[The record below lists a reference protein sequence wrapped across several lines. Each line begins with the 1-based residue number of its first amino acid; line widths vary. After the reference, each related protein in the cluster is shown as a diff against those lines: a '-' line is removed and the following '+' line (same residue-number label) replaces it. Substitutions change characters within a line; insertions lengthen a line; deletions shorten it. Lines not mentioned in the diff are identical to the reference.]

1 MNLQET
7 FNTMKPKFDKEL
19 EGFFPHSRLE
29 TGFTEETGISITGT
43 LILNELY
50 LFLFR
55 EKWILDALGPWMPEN
70 WRKGHMNPDY
80 LWPHGAGITVHATE
94 AEVATSF
101 GENRYKNIYIENF
114 INITRAAIAAF
125 VNRYKNLLVQNA
137 SLQEQD
143 ASPKYLL
150 IVTCEPGD
158 DEEKRLD
165 YYSDNPWEGL
175 LQGVLHFNT
184 LEEISEILAEYEGQF
199 YQLFEMEHGC
209 RLGYGMICD
218 EYPESDI
225 FQYEDSLLTD
235 IPEEETVSDDA
246 DSTGQLIVLSGFS
259 RAGKDTVAAG
269 LKQLSSNYVSSVSVT
284 TRTPRAGE
292 RNEVDY
298 YFVTEAQFQEMKKQ
312 GAFLEYAKYC
322 GHDYGTPVLPVQK
335 ALLEGK
341 DVILVL
347 ETDGAMKIKDLFP
360 QALTFFVAASATDI
374 LKRMEK
380 EPVSDKEQRI
390 SQMRKE
396 ISTIPK
402 YDYLVMNGD
411 GMIDQSISLIHGI
424 VTGSKRK
431 TAARLDTIEQLRK
444 EFENMQVLSGAE
456 QETPIL
462 APCVVRKEDNA
473 IFHIGDK
480 VIHFKWELNR
490 DRDIQNYM
498 YEITGFPRNTE
509 TEEEY
514 VAYRS
519 VSHPDKEWIRP
530 YTNFIG
536 EVDHMR
542 YPDVKQKYRFAKL
555 D

>member
-7 FNTMKPKFDKEL
+7 FNTMKSKFDKEL

-70 WRKGHMNPDY
+70 WRKGHVNPDH

-94 AEVATSF
+94 AEVTMSF
-101 GENRYKNIYIENF
+101 VENRNKNIYIENF

-125 VNRYKNLLVQNA
+125 VNRYKNLL
-137 SLQEQD
+137 EQG

-225 FQYEDSLLTD
+225 FQYEDILLTD
-235 IPEEETVSDDA
+235 MSEEETVSYDA
-246 DSTGQLIVLSGFS
+246 NSTGQLIVLSGFS

-284 TRTPRAGE
+284 TRAPRAEE

-322 GHDYGTPVLPVQK
+322 GHDYGTPVLPIEK

-347 ETDGAMKIKDLFP
+347 ETEGAMKIKDLFP
-360 QALTFFVAASATDI
+360 QAFTFFVAAPAADI

-390 SQMRKE
+390 SQMQKE
-396 ISTIPK
+396 ISMIPK

-411 GMIDQSISLIHGI
+411 GMLDQSISLIHGI

-444 EFENMQVLSGAE
+444 EFENIQVPSRAKP
-456 QETPIL
+456 ETPIP

-480 VIHFKWELNR
+480 VIHFKWEMNR
-490 DRDIQNYM
+490 DRDVNDYV

-509 TEEEY
+509 TEEEL

-519 VSHPDKEWIRP
+519 VSHPEKEWARP
-530 YTNFIG
+530 KKDFLSR
-536 EVDHMR
+536 VDTFM
-542 YPDVKQKYRFAKL
+542 YPNIKQLYRFVKFN
-555 D
+555 

>member
-7 FNTMKPKFDKEL
+7 FNTMKSKFDKEL

-50 LFLFR
+50 LFLSR

-70 WRKGHMNPDY
+70 WRKGHVNPDY
-80 LWPHGAGITVHATE
+80 LWPHGTGITVHATE
-94 AEVATSF
+94 AEVTMSF

-125 VNRYKNLLVQNA
+125 VNRYKNLL
-137 SLQEQD
+137 EQG

-165 YYSDNPWEGL
+165 YYSDHPWEGL

-199 YQLFEMEHGC
+199 YQLFEMEHGY

-235 IPEEETVSDDA
+235 IPEEETVSDDS

-284 TRTPRAGE
+284 TRAPRAGE
-292 RNEVDY
+292 LNEVDY

-322 GHDYGTPVLPVQK
+322 GHDYGTPVLPIEK

-347 ETDGAMKIKDLFP
+347 ETEGAMKIKDLFP
-360 QALTFFVAASATDI
+360 QAFTFFVAAPAADI

-390 SQMRKE
+390 SQMQKE
-396 ISTIPK
+396 ISMIPK

-411 GMIDQSISLIHGI
+411 GMLDQSISLIHGI

-444 EFENMQVLSGAE
+444 EFENIQVPSGAE
-456 QETPIL
+456 QETPIP
-462 APCVVRKEDNA
+462 APCIVRKEDNA

-480 VIHFKWELNR
+480 VIHFKWEMNR
-490 DRDIQNYM
+490 DRDVKDYV

-509 TEEEY
+509 TEEEL

-519 VSHPDKEWIRP
+519 VSHPEKEWARP
-530 YTNFIG
+530 KKDFLSR
-536 EVDHMR
+536 VDTFK
-542 YPDVKQKYRFAKL
+542 YPDIKQVYRFVKFN
-555 D
+555 